1 MSDDSPVR
9 AIVTHPAPDLDAL
22 VSVYLLRR
30 LGGDHFVGTD
40 SCPLRFA
47 SPLEVEGAGGP
58 EALEAAG
65 ELVVD
70 LGGGRFDNHPR
81 PDREGSGD
89 LDASAAELVAEHLG
103 VRQQPELDK
112 LLSFCARQD
121 LKGQSLLSRDPVDH
135 AMAIPAIID
144 GLNRM
149 FPDDGGAVY
158 RAIEPVLDAIVTT
171 ERAWVDAV
179 ADAER
184 GLREEVG
191 GVQVLAMESASSA
204 AARAGRYCGADVLV
218 VRYLPQGH
226 VAFTIRRD
234 GPVGAMTLDGLAD
247 RVRRAELA
255 ARGEVTPR
263 ALREVGMHGGWFL
276 HQSRKI
282 LNKGSPKAPDVPTTV
297 LTLSDLHRL
306 AIDEV
311 RAMRERRGRK
321 GGGRKQGWRR

>member
-144 GLNRM
+144 GLIYKFVPRQW
-149 FPDDGGAVY
+149 VCY
-158 RAIEPVLDAIVTT
+158 RCKAIHRD
-171 ERAWVDAV
+171 
-179 ADAER
+179 
-184 GLREEVG
+184 
-191 GVQVLAMESASSA
+191 
-204 AARAGRYCGADVLV
+204 
-218 VRYLPQGH
+218 LPIPKKAPTYDH
-226 VAFTIRRD
+226 HT
-234 GPVGAMTLDGLAD
+234 
-247 RVRRAELA
+247 AELY
-255 ARGEVTPR
+255 
-263 ALREVGMHGGWFL
+263 
-276 HQSRKI
+276 S
-282 LNKGSPKAPDVPTTV
+282 
-297 LTLSDLHRL
+297 
-306 AIDEV
+306 
-311 RAMRERRGRK
+311 
-321 GGGRKQGWRR
+321 

>member
-1 MSDDSPVR
+1 LSGVAPVR

-30 LGGDHFVGTD
+30 HGAGHFPGADT
-40 SCPLRFA
+40 CPLRFA
-47 SPLEVEGAGGP
+47 TPREVEEVGGP
-58 EALEAAG
+58 EVLEEAG

-81 PDREGSGD
+81 ADRQGSGD

-103 VRQQPELDK
+103 VRQRPELDK
-112 LLSFCARQD
+112 LLAFCARQD
-121 LKGQSLLSRDPVDH
+121 LKGQSLRSRDPVDH
-135 AMAIPAIID
+135 AVAIPAIID
-144 GLNRM
+144 GLNRLH
-149 FPDDGGAVY
+149 PDDGAAVY
-158 RAIEPVLDAIVTT
+158 QDIEPVLDAIVAT
-171 ERAWVDAV
+171 ERAWFDAL

-184 GLREEVG
+184 GLREEVADAM
-191 GVQVLAMESASSA
+191 VLAMESGSSA
-204 AARAGRYCGADVLV
+204 AARAGRYCGADLLV
-218 VRYLPQGH
+218 VRYLPHGH

-234 GPVGAMTLDGLAD
+234 GPLGGLSLDGLAD

-255 ARGEVTPR
+255 ARGEPTPK

-282 LNKGSPKAPDVPTTV
+282 LNKGSPKAPDVPVSV

-306 AIDEV
+306 AVDEL
-311 RAMRERRGRK
+311 RSIRERRR
-321 GGGRKQGWRR
+321 GGRGGRRSGRRR